1 VQVKA
6 AKRKEKME
14 DSKVESKVAEEAT
27 VQLTDASGKTVESEA
42 AEEATV
48 QLTDASGKTFQRRDR
63 PPWGVFKEQ
72 KKTKTPPN
80 KSKNPNFLPPPP

>member
-1 VQVKA
+1 
-6 AKRKEKME
+6 ME

-48 QLTDASGKTFQRRDR
+48 QLTDASGKTF
-63 PPWGVFKEQ
+63 G
-72 KKTKTPPN
+72 
-80 KSKNPNFLPPPP
+80 